1 MRKEIT
7 RNKEQETV
15 RCATKGRGRDG
26 DNKNKKDPQEGMVKE
41 REDLIGKIKSGEKWN
56 WKEIFED

>member
-26 DNKNKKDPQEGMVKE
+26 DKKNKKDPQEGMAKE
-41 REDLIGKIKSGEKWN
+41 REKT
-56 WKEIFED
+56 

>member
-26 DNKNKKDPQEGMVKE
+26 DNKKDPQEGMAKE
-41 REDLIGKIKSGEKWN
+41 REKT
-56 WKEIFED
+56 